1 MKEKYTAPEAEVI
14 NFETSEDIRTQEGV
28 GADIG
33 LGTIPE
39 TAVASQ
45 P

>member
-14 NFETSEDIRTQEGV
+14 NFETSEDIRTQGGV
-28 GADIG
+28 GVDMG

-39 TAVASQ
+39 TAEASQ